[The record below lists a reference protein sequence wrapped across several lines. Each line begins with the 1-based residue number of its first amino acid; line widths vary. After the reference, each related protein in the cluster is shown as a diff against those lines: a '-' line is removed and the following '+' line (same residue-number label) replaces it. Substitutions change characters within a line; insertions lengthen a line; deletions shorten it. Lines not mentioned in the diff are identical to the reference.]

1 MDDGL
6 EPGRSER
13 VDLHF
18 GRREKHCSVVRNG
31 GFGWSPG
38 QIAFFPRGGGGGVEG
53 RGGRWSFCVC
63 VCVFN
68 GSFLTGLS
76 LHSLLR
82 SMTPVTSCLR

>member
-1 MDDGL
+1 MDNGL

-18 GRREKHCSVVRNG
+18 GRREKNCSVVRNG

-38 QIAFFPRGGGGGVEG
+38 QIAFFPRGGRGGVAG
-53 RGGRWSFCVC
+53 LFFCVC
-63 VCVFN
+63 VCVCVCFN